1 MYEMKPEYYI
11 GIDMIDEE
19 HKQLFLYADEAYEL
33 LHDEYTPDKYDR
45 IDIILEKLR
54 DYTVKHFADEE
65 QYMESINY
73 KKLFTQKIQ
82 HQEFI
87 HKIDEFM
94 EHHNDEV
101 EDQDEQIMGILT
113 YLTEWLPRRSHAGPL
128 RSRPC
133 AGRVSGRQR
142 DGTQRALSR
151 ADLASRPCGCN
162 GNPRARLW
170 PGS

>member
-19 HKQLFLYADEAYEL
+19 HKQLFQYADEAYEL

-73 KKLFTQKIQ
+73 KKLFTQKVQ

-87 HKIDEFM
+87 NKLDEFM
-94 EHHNDEV
+94 EYHNEEV
-101 EDQDEQIMGILT
+101 EDQDDQIMGILK
-113 YLTEWLPRRSHAGPL
+113 YLTEWLTNHIL
-128 RSRPC
+128 Y
-133 AGRVSGRQR
+133 V
-142 DGTQRALSR
+142 DGQI
-151 ADLASRPCGCN
+151 PKE
-162 GNPRARLW
+162 
-170 PGS
+170 